1 MAKSVALDAP
11 FRKGEKVRATTDL
24 PGVPEGTDGR
34 VKLVNGVT
42 WTRYWVF
49 FDNGV
54 GLGSLD
60 HRQLVRRGQWD
71 EFVERRTAAAEAP
84 VAQAAAS
91 ETAAASGDGGDAAT
105 SRVPEALLERA
116 RKRREALGKA

>member
-1 MAKSVALDAP
+1 MAKTVALDAP

-34 VKLVNGVT
+34 VKLINGVT

-71 EFVERRTAAAEAP
+71 EHLERRSTAAQAP
-84 VAQAAAS
+84 VAPVAPTDDA
-91 ETAAASGDGGDAAT
+91 TAGPSDGGGG
-105 SRVPEALLERA
+105 SKVPDALLERA

>member
-1 MAKSVALDAP
+1 MAKTVALDAP
-11 FRKGEKVRATTDL
+11 FRKGEKVRATVDL
-24 PGVPEGTDGR
+24 PGVPEGTEGR

-49 FDNGV
+49 FANGV

-71 EFVERRTAAAEAP
+71 EFVENRTAAAAAP
-84 VAQAAAS
+84 VAAAAAS
-91 ETAAASGDGGDAAT
+91 AAEPEATGGGDAAA